1 MAADGFEAY
10 HVPQQSRRDR
20 LRGVSADA
28 APPPPNF
35 LLPAFYNNSN
45 DPLLLPSDLL
55 LLSHNNNNNKE
66 KSLHL
71 MDPQISS
78 FHEINNNPFLYN
90 TRFLDDVVYKQEQVS
105 SAHDPNI
112 ITNNNNCNYVTTGQ
126 GLSLSLSSHHHN
138 QNISSNNSTTTV
150 PLELNL
156 QRYDSS
162 ILATAAAANELS
174 SKSSSS
180 TTILGPFTGYVSI
193 LKGSRFLKPAQ
204 QLMEEIC
211 DGGNK
216 GIYADKLLPADDDDD
231 SLALMDP
238 STESQNDDGSEH
250 TRNNSKLI
258 SMLHEVY
265 RRYRQYYEQLQGVVS
280 SFESVPGLGNAAPF
294 ANLSLK
300 ALSKHFRCLKN
311 AISDQLHYKIK
322 SHNSHSQINCDV
334 STTRISVGK
343 GSLYNNNNC
352 QRAAIHNAGFV
363 HQPVW
368 RPQRGLPERA
378 VTVLRAWLFDHFLH
392 PYPTDSDK
400 VMLAKQTGL
409 SRNQVSNWFIN
420 ARVRL
425 WKPMVEEIHM
435 LETKQAHKS
444 ASLRMPQ
451 GQNNNN
457 NNNPMEHY
465 GTSNNSDQNPSTSAA
480 QRTRNNNNNSNDD
493 GADQM
498 NLSYDNISPGSGV
511 GVDQVS
517 ASSGGNGG
525 VSLTLGL
532 HHHHHQN
539 NNGIGIGGLSSE
551 PLFPRNAARR
561 FGIDP
566 NINEGFMFGGG
577 GFEAQNLQLGRDH
590 NNIIIGAQLL
600 HHDFVG

>member
-35 LLPAFYNNSN
+35 PPPSFYNNSN

-162 ILATAAAANELS
+162 ILAAWLPRPMSCRPRAAVVL
-174 SKSSSS
+174 
-180 TTILGPFTGYVSI
+180 L
-193 LKGSRFLKPAQ
+193 FL
-204 QLMEEIC
+204 
-211 DGGNK
+211 D
-216 GIYADKLLPADDDDD
+216 LLLADDDD

-258 SMLHEVY
+258 SMLHEWSIIKTSNLKNENLMFVKLVY

-311 AISDQLHYKIK
+311 AISDQLHYKSK

-343 GSLYNNNNC
+343 
-352 QRAAIHNAGFV
+352 A
-363 HQPVW
+363 
-368 RPQRGLPERA
+368 
-378 VTVLRAWLFDHFLH
+378 T
-392 PYPTDSDK
+392 
-400 VMLAKQTGL
+400 
-409 SRNQVSNWFIN
+409 
-420 ARVRL
+420 
-425 WKPMVEEIHM
+425 
-435 LETKQAHKS
+435 
-444 ASLRMPQ
+444 
-451 GQNNNN
+451 
-457 NNNPMEHY
+457 
-465 GTSNNSDQNPSTSAA
+465 
-480 QRTRNNNNNSNDD
+480 
-493 GADQM
+493 
-498 NLSYDNISPGSGV
+498 
-511 GVDQVS
+511 
-517 ASSGGNGG
+517 
-525 VSLTLGL
+525 
-532 HHHHHQN
+532 
-539 NNGIGIGGLSSE
+539 
-551 PLFPRNAARR
+551 
-561 FGIDP
+561 
-566 NINEGFMFGGG
+566 
-577 GFEAQNLQLGRDH
+577 
-590 NNIIIGAQLL
+590 IIIIIAKEQQYTMLDLFISLFGDHKEACRA
-600 HHDFVG
+600 GCNCS